1 MKNKAKCKLCNDII
15 ESFHRYDF
23 VTCKCGEISVDG
35 GQDTFRCIFK
45 NKENFLRI
53 DDEGNTIVPKFI
65 EKNEEGDEPTRIHT
79 ENLSSDDKRQNIID
93 NIDNLIKVIEG
104 LPKHVMD
111 LPITHYDY
119 VSLLMLMSSLA
130 KLDSED

>member
-1 MKNKAKCKLCNDII
+1 MKNRAKCKLCNDII
-15 ESFHRYDF
+15 ESFHRYDY

-35 GQDTFRCIFK
+35 GQDSFICIYK

-53 DDEGNTIVPKFI
+53 DDEGNTIIPKFV
-65 EKNEEGDEPTRIHT
+65 EKEDEVIKT
-79 ENLSSDDKRQNIID
+79 EDEINLSKDKRQNIID
-93 NIDNLIKVIEG
+93 NIDNLIKMIEG

-119 VSLLMLMSSLA
+119 VSLLMLLSSLA
-130 KLDSED
+130 KIDED